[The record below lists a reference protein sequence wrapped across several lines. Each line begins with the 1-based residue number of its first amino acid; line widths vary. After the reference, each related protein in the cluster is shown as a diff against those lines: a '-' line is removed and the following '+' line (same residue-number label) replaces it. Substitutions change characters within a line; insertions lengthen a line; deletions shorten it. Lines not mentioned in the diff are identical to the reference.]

1 MGHKVPATSL
11 DAYKSQD
18 ESHIRKQYDGIVS
31 ALKVLK
37 SASAEQIANHLK
49 MQHVQINRRMSE
61 MERLQM
67 VWKPGGRVPTVTG
80 RTAFAWQLTSE
91 PDPIPTPVIKEPKF
105 RSKSIAEHSKAIQK
119 IQKQTFNQI
128 PLF

>member
-18 ESHIRKQYDGIVS
+18 PTHISKQYDGIVS
-31 ALKVLK
+31 ALTVLK
-37 SASAEQIANHLK
+37 SASAEQIASYLK

-80 RTAFAWQLTSE
+80 RSAFAWQLTSE
-91 PDPIPTPVIKEPKF
+91 AKPIPTEIVKEPKF

-119 IQKQTFNQI
+119 IQKQVFQQPT
-128 PLF
+128 LF